1 MREHGLLECLVP
13 PPQCRLVVVVGPET
27 RGKNVVKETAACQ
40 RLPVCIVPS
49 PFLPLSTSRPARLV
63 TTFCPISTPVVNP
76 CPSP

>member
-13 PPQCRLVVVVGPET
+13 PPRCRLVVVVGPET

-49 PFLPLSTSRPARLV
+49 PFLPLP
-63 TTFCPISTPVVNP
+63 PPDQP
-76 CPSP
+76 PDQPGW